1 MAAEMQAQ
9 DEDETVQTFINLLE
23 RSGQDIH
30 DVVVTLCEEDRLRA
44 LRAEFEAM
52 PEYASRHFSKFVSYS
67 QKCPAVLQLWQMWL
81 PPSAF
86 PPASCS
92 DSTDDDR
99 VVYKPRVVT
108 IWITMLSAYKASEV
122 LVTLPDLEP
131 ELWELIFTF
140 LKHDQQ
146 PRPRCVKCKKAAA
159 TVAIDI
165 GGDEMMSQSRKL
177 SRREDMFVSKKKKYR
192 GMMDLGYLRWYAEE
206 EAPKRTGRPDK
217 VDAATTEQLSPIAAH
232 QICKVRREFADWF
245 HGWIPSTSISRR
257 TSSPYAKGS
266 GQRIDAEL
274 LLQHQQ
280 SGTFLTRISD
290 ARFGYTLS
298 LMFNGRCKHFMIHQN
313 DQDDRYFIAGN
324 DRTFAT
330 LNELVAFH
338 MKHPITDDGD
348 VLVQAC
354 PVEGPRQD
362 LADLLEVMQGFVV
375 DCFCPACLFSKYCL
389 PCRQSQKTAAQK
401 ERNAQ
406 KELNA
411 QKERNRQQREQRER
425 KIRRDAERQE
435 RQRLQYEQEQFSCQ
449 LQQGGE
455 DAVEDGPSEE
465 VVAAVDRALGALQQ
479 EQEQERLSREEV
491 VAAVARA
498 RARAALS
505 NAAHLSKGGGWGWQ
519 PKKVP

>member
-1 MAAEMQAQ
+1 MQAQ
-9 DEDETVQTFINLLE
+9 DEVVQTFINLLE
-23 RSGQDIH
+23 RSGEDIH

-67 QKCPAVLQLWQMWL
+67 QECPAVLQLWQMWL

-86 PPASCS
+86 YPASCS
-92 DSTDDDR
+92 YSTDDDR
-99 VVYKPRVVT
+99 VVCKPRVVA

-131 ELWELIFTF
+131 ELWEHIFTF

-146 PRPRCVKCKKAAA
+146 PRPRCAKCKKAAV
-159 TVAIDI
+159 TVATDYC
-165 GGDEMMSQSRKL
+165 GRRKKAAVGVREASQRRKKTTYGMPL
-177 SRREDMFVSKKKKYR
+177 SRYE
-192 GMMDLGYLRWYAEE
+192 GYLRWYAEE
-206 EAPKRTGRPDK
+206 EAPRGTGRPDK

-245 HGWIPSTSISRR
+245 HCLGI
-257 TSSPYAKGS
+257 
-266 GQRIDAEL
+266 QRVNAEL
-274 LLQHQQ
+274 LLEQQQ
-280 SGTFLTRISD
+280 SGTFLTYIQHSRH
-290 ARFGYTLS
+290 RFGYTLA
-298 LMFNGRCKHFMIHQN
+298 LMLNGRCKHFMIDQN
-313 DQDDRYFIAGN
+313 DQDDRYLIVGN

-348 VLVQAC
+348 VLIKAC
-354 PVEGPRQD
+354 PVEGARQD
-362 LADLLEVMQGFVV
+362 HADLLEVMQGFVV

-411 QKERNRQQREQRER
+411 QKERSAQKELNAQKERNRQQREQRER
-425 KIRRDAERQE
+425 QIRRDAERQE
-435 RQRLQYEQEQFSCQ
+435 RQRLQQEQERFSRQ
-449 LQQGGE
+449 LRQGGE

-465 VVAAVDRALGALQQ
+465 VVAAVDRQQ
-479 EQEQERLSREEV
+479 EQEQERLSREEC
-491 VAAVARA
+491 VAVVARA

-505 NAAHLSKGGGWGWQ
+505 NAAHVSKGGGWGWQ